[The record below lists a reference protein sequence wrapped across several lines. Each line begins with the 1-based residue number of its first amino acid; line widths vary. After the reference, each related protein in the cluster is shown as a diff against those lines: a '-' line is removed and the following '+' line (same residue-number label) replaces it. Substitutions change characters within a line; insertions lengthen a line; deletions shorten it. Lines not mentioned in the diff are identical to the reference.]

1 MAKIIGF
8 HQPIFAFHGQEMST
22 KQNIP
27 ILLINTALS
36 EASVGISVD
45 GILVDELIN
54 NAQKEHAA
62 FLHPAIE
69 HICNRNNITLAD
81 FKAVSVINGPGSY
94 TGLRVGLAAAKGI
107 CFALQLPLI
116 CINTLYWI
124 AYGNKENPAELIAP
138 MIDARRMEVFTA
150 VYNKNMESL
159 VPPNN
164 MVLEENSFGNLLET
178 NSILFVGDG
187 SSKWE
192 AICKDK
198 NARFTQPLQNNS
210 SHGILAFE
218 HYSEGLFAD
227 LFDAAPFYTKD
238 FYTAQNG

>member
-1 MAKIIGF
+1 MVKIIGF
-8 HQPIFAFHGQEMST
+8 HQPIFAFHCQYMST
-22 KQNIP
+22 KQSIP

-36 EASVGISVD
+36 EASVGISMD

-69 HICNRNNITLAD
+69 HICNRNKISLSD

-107 CFALQLPLI
+107 CFAVQLPLI
-116 CINTLYWI
+116 CINTLYWM
-124 AYGNKENPAELIAP
+124 AYGNKENSAELIAP

-150 VYNKNMESL
+150 VYNKSMEL
-159 VPPNN
+159 LLPANN
-164 MVLEENSFGNLLET
+164 MILEESSFGNLLDS

-192 AICKDK
+192 AICKNK
-198 NARFTQPLQNNS
+198 NARFTQPVHNNG
-210 SHGILAFE
+210 SHGTLAFE
-218 HYSEGLFAD
+218 HYLKGIFAD
-227 LFDAAPFYTKD
+227 LFAIAPFYTKD
-238 FYTAQNG
+238 FYSAQNG

>member
-1 MAKIIGF
+1 
-8 HQPIFAFHGQEMST
+8 MSI

-36 EASVGISVD
+36 EASVGISID

-69 HICNRNNITLAD
+69 LICNRNNISLAD

-107 CFALQLPLI
+107 CYAVQLPLI
-116 CINTLYWI
+116 SINTLYWM

-164 MVLEENSFGNLLET
+164 MILEESSFGNLLET
-178 NSILFVGDG
+178 NTILFVGDG

-192 AICKDK
+192 TMCKNE
-198 NARFTQPLQNNS
+198 NARFTQPLQNNNSHS
-210 SHGILAFE
+210 SLAFE
-218 HYSEGLFAD
+218 HYSKGLFAD
-227 LFDAAPFYTKD
+227 LFGLAPFYTKD
-238 FYTAQNG
+238 FYTLQQG